1 MLGAGGAASGQ
12 NGERRT
18 LHAGEGA
25 LRDASKMLRKDAMI
39 SEFGV
44 VIRPAN
50 LQNPAVSFLQS
61 ARRSNLGG
69 RNHKKRAK
77 ARIERPDL
85 FRANVKLNGR
95 WSGTARPIFPAIY
108 DDERAEFAR
117 FVVRSRTR
125 FGRGQKDCGKKH
137 GKTGNGGEPAVPK
150 AERQDDE
157 RRAGKGQ
164 NNAEGHPGLS
174 IAADAEEFGNQEYKS
189 KQSADQRVA

>member
-1 MLGAGGAASGQ
+1 M
-12 NGERRT
+12 
-18 LHAGEGA
+18 LHAGERA
-25 LRDASKMLRKDAMI
+25 LRDASKMLSKDAMI
-39 SEFGV
+39 SEFGG

-61 ARRSNLGG
+61 ACGSYLGG
-69 RNHKKRAK
+69 RNHKKWAK
-77 ARIERPDL
+77 TRIERPDL

-95 WSGTARPIFPAIY
+95 RCGTAWLIFPAIY

-117 FVVRSRTR
+117 FVVGSRMR
-125 FGRGQKDCGKKH
+125 FGGRQKDCGEKH
-137 GKTGNGGEPAVPK
+137 RKTSERCEPTVPK

-174 IAADAEEFGNQEYKS
+174 IAADPEEFGNQEYKS
-189 KQSADQRVA
+189 KQSADQQVA